1 MTHPNPAELRSL
13 RQRRRRA
20 VSQRGLSLVT
30 TLLFTVAAL
39 VLGVSVMGVNVMQ
52 ERIIGNTKD
61 RDFAFQ
67 AAEAALRDAEQDIA
81 ANVKSDTAFTDACT
95 NGLCTA
101 PTLRSP
107 IPPAASLPVDRQPA
121 FNGIPAFSWA
131 TAGNVRTYGQYT
143 AATALPG
150 VAQPPAY
157 VIEKIGNLGTPSGES
172 MTIGTAAATAGVGY
186 RVTARAVGARAETNV
201 FLQSIYATR

>member
-1 MTHPNPAELRSL
+1 MTHPNPAELRCL

-107 IPPAASLPVDRQPA
+107 IPVTGALPVDKQP
-121 FNGIPAFSWA
+121 GFSWA
-131 TAGNVRTYGQYT
+131 TAANVRTYGQYT

-186 RVTARAVGARAETNV
+186 RVTARAIGARTETNV

>member
-1 MTHPNPAELRSL
+1 MTCPNL
-13 RQRRRRA
+13 RQRQRQRQRQHRRCSRA
-20 VSQRGLSLVT
+20 GSQRGLSLVT
-30 TLLFTVAAL
+30 TLMFTVAAL

-81 ANVKSDTAFTDACT
+81 ANVKSDTAFTDTCAS
-95 NGLCTA
+95 GLCTA

-107 IPPAASLPVDRQPA
+107 IPVTGAWPVDQQPG
-121 FNGIPAFSWA
+121 FDWGS
-131 TAGNVRTYGQYT
+131 VRTYGQFT
-143 AATALPG
+143 AATPLPG
-150 VAQPPAY
+150 VAQAPAY

-172 MTIGTAAATAGVGY
+172 MAIGTAATTAGVGY
-186 RVTARAVGARAETNV
+186 RITTRAFGARSETKV
-201 FLQSIYATR
+201 YLQSIYATR